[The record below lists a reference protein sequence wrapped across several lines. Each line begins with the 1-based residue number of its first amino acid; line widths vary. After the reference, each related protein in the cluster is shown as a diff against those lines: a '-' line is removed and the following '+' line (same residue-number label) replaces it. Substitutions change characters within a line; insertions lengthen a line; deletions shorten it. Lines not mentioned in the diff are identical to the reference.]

1 MTKLKQA
8 FGRILA
14 VRSPVSR
21 GVYGGLAVA
30 GFVLCVAAYGWLST
44 RPGNNPTFIPPFS
57 KLISAAQAIFSSP
70 DIWTDIQASFVRVTA
85 GFLLAAIL
93 GIPSGLLVGA
103 FRPAEAITQPIFE
116 FLRYLPVPA
125 LIPLIMIFLGI
136 GESAKIA
143 LIFVGTYFQ
152 LTLMVA
158 DEVRR
163 VPHELVQAAQ
173 TLGARREEIVSLVLL
188 KGALPGIFD
197 ALRLC
202 NGWAWTYVVVAEL
215 VAATEGLGFRTL
227 RFYRFIQTPNIFVYL
242 VVLGAIGLILD
253 LLFRAFNARVFR
265 WADATRR

>member
-1 MTKLKQA
+1 MVNLKQTCA
-8 FGRILA
+8 KLLG
-14 VRSPVSR
+14 VRVPLPR
-21 GVYGGLAVA
+21 KLYIALAVA
-30 GFVLCVAAYGWLST
+30 GFALCLLAYGWLSN
-44 RPGNNPTFIPPFS
+44 RPGNNPTFVPPFQ
-57 KLISAAQAIFSSP
+57 KLFAAAQTIFSGK
-70 DIWTDIQASFVRVTA
+70 DIWIDIQASFARVTA
-85 GFLLAAIL
+85 GFLLAAVL
-93 GIPSGLLVGA
+93 GVPFGLLIGS
-103 FRPAEAITQPIFE
+103 FRPAEALTQPIFE
-116 FLRYLPVPA
+116 FLRYLPVPS

-136 GESAKIA
+136 GESAKVA
-143 LIFVGTYFQ
+143 LIFVGTFFQ
-152 LTLMVA
+152 ITLMVA

-188 KGALPGIFD
+188 RGALPGIFD

-242 VVLGAIGLILD
+242 FVLGAIGLILD
-253 LLFRAFNARVFR
+253 LLFRAFNARMFR